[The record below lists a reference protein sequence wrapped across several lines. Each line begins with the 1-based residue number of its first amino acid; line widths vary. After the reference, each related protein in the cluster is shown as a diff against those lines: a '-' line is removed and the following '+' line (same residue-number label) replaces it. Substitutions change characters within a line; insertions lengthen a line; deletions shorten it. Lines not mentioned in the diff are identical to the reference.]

1 MAPGGLV
8 CPGTWRLRTRK
19 GWALSDVIRAHVA
32 SVKRGLQG
40 QLEAGLKGKGGH
52 FQWTSEKEEGS
63 DKMPS
68 PYQCILSEPDVL
80 LEGWIHLLFSLFHLL
95 NPDQGL
101 SRAEPW
107 TCVPVEQE
115 AE

>member
-1 MAPGGLV
+1 M
-8 CPGTWRLRTRK
+8 
-19 GWALSDVIRAHVA
+19 AHVA
-32 SVKRGLQG
+32 IVKGRLQG
-40 QLEAGLKGKGGH
+40 QLKVGLKGKWGH
-52 FQWTSEKEEGS
+52 FQRASEKELGS